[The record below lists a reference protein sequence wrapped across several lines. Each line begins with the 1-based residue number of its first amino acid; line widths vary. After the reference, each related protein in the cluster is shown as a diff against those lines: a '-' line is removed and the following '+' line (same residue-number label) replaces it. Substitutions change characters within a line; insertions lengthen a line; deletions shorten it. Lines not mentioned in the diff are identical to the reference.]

1 MSTGFVDAGE
11 MAKILKIP
19 RKTVDRL
26 SREGRIPFLRIGL
39 YRRYVVNEVLEALTK
54 DEKSR
59 SRWEI
64 SKGGGDVNSARGRAK
79 HARASKAESHP
90 AGITRN
96 SRSMDFRFD
105 SV

>member
-11 MAKILKIP
+11 MAGILKIP

-79 HARASKAESHP
+79 HARASKAERHR
-90 AGITRN
+90 AGVTGN
-96 SRSMDFRFD
+96 SSWAESADD